1 MKKLS
6 FVAGV
11 VLAASLIATPV
22 AFAQAAAPTC
32 GEATVKLAAAQVAL
46 AAAKADDEAA
56 AKLQGLKDAWLS
68 AQAAYDATFA
78 AASEPKLIN
87 PLVVE
92 AQAKLTTAKKAFD
105 DAGGQAALTA
115 ANTKAALTDAAMLAT
130 DAAAAKAVA
139 DRACRGAD
147 GTVTTTPPPPATFYA
162 DCAAVRDAGKAP
174 IIRGAL
180 GYRAA
185 LDADGDGV
193 GCEVLEG
200 ATIPNAINTGFAA

>member
-22 AFAQAAAPTC
+22 AFAQVAAPTC

-78 AASEPKLIN
+78 AASEPKLTN

-92 AQAKLTTAKKAFD
+92 AQAKLTAAKKAFD
-105 DAGGQAALTA
+105 AAGGQEALTA
-115 ANTKAALTDAAMLAT
+115 ANTKAALTDAAMLSTAAT
-130 DAAAAKAVA
+130 AALAVA
-139 DRACRGAD
+139 DRVCKGDPGA
-147 GTVTTTPPPPATFYA
+147 TVTTTSPPPAP
-162 DCAAVRDAGKAP
+162 V
-174 IIRGAL
+174 I
-180 GYRAA
+180 
-185 LDADGDGV
+185 V
-193 GCEVLEG
+193 
-200 ATIPNAINTGFAA
+200 TIPSAINTGFAL